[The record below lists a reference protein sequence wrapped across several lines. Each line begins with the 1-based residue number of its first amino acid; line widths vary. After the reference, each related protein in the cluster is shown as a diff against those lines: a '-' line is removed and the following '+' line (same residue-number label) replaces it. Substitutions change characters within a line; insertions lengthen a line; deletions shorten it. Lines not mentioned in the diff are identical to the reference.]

1 MKIKTFLLALMLVCL
16 WQSDSSAAI
25 FGEDVPV
32 LHQIFYIVIG
42 LAAVLGIVAVMN
54 NNFMTW
60 ILGRL
65 GNSSGDDRGPRPGD
79 GAVIHHS
86 SGEADFDDA
95 PEKMPPPDKDAN
107 RDLPYPPNKA
117 AD

>member
-1 MKIKTFLLALMLVCL
+1 MKILPMLLALVFVCL
-16 WQSDSSAAI
+16 SQSDSSAAM
-25 FGEDVPV
+25 FGDDVPV
-32 LHQIFYIVIG
+32 FHRIIYVVIG
-42 LAAVLGIVAVMN
+42 LAAIVGIVAVMN
-54 NNFMTW
+54 NKFLSW

-79 GAVIHHS
+79 GAVLHHS

-95 PEKMPPPDKDAN
+95 PEKMPPSDKEAE
-107 RDLPYPPNKA
+107 RDLPYPPKKS